1 MTPQF
6 IMRCGLADKAR
17 EIQRETDRDLAEGI
31 RQGHWND
38 PIYQYKRAEQEI
50 EELDSYPNWFDESFD
65 GKAVLTANWNNVSKR
80 TYSLLEA
87 YGFDCAW
94 SDQVEGCKNCYRAV
108 NNTPQC
114 YGDMQVI
121 KRIEDENGIVSLCPR
136 CAVERF
142 DEDVLPSL
150 INNPSSADTLGMDLA
165 SYGFTRHN
173 GEYENGFHAHQTDDP
188 KAIMDSIHATR
199 PELEVIFQIRDIGQF
214 DVKFSAWT
222 REPAKDEDEIVP
234 NLNSCIREE

>member
-6 IMRCGLADKAR
+6 IMRCGLKDHAKHV
-17 EIQRETDRDLAEGI
+17 QAEYTEACKNQHGN
-31 RQGHWND
+31 HWNTPD
-38 PIYQYKRAEQEI
+38 YLNKQAEVEI
-50 EELDSYPNWFDESFD
+50 ENLGYYRNWYDDSFD

-80 TYSLLEA
+80 TYSLLEK

-94 SDQVEGCKNCYRAV
+94 SDQVESCDHCYGAV

-121 KRIEDENGIVSLCPR
+121 KHIEDDNGIVSLCPR

-142 DEDVLPSL
+142 EEDVLSTL
-150 INNPSSADTLGMDLA
+150 INNPSSADTCGMDLA

-188 KAIMDSIHATR
+188 KKILDAIHEAN
-199 PELEVIFQIRDIGQF
+199 PELEVVFQIRDIGQF
-214 DVKFSAWT
+214 DIRFTVWT
-222 REPAKDEDEIVP
+222 REPEKDEE
-234 NLNSCIREE
+234 